1 MGTSDMKKPA
11 MLIVHFKLF
20 KNKQQ
25 IIDIDDILDEVERV
39 KKERKFSK
47 ENMFREA
54 LNLVKFNTIMARQEL
69 KL

>member
-1 MGTSDMKKPA
+1 

-39 KKERKFSK
+39 KMARKTEKERSLK
-47 ENMFREA
+47 ES
-54 LNLVKFNTIMARQEL
+54 LNLIQFKTIMARQEL
-69 KL
+69 SLQ